1 MHDCNIRFTR
11 KGKADSACPCVHAE
25 GPRPYCG
32 EAINPK
38 CLSWYENVVGVGAH
52 YSPEGSMALT
62 HGGTDADVASG
73 MGANIELVT
82 GLQNLETRGGKD
94 TARRVLSAEN

>member
-1 MHDCNIRFTR
+1 MHDCNVKFAR
-11 KGKADSACPCVHAE
+11 KEKADSACPRVRAE

-38 CLSWYENVVGVGAH
+38 CLSWYENIVGVGAH
-52 YSPEGSMALT
+52 YTPDSSTALAR
-62 HGGTDADVASG
+62 GGTDADVASG

-82 GLQNLETRGGKD
+82 GLHNLETRGGKD
-94 TARRVLSAEN
+94 AARRISLADN